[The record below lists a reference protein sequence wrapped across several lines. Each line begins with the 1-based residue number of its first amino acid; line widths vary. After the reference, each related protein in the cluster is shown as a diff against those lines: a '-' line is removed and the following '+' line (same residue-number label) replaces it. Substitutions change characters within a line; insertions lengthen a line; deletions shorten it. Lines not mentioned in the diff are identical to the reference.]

1 MDLKERASYVKGL
14 VDGLGP
20 DFTTKE
26 GKILKE
32 LLLLLDEVCVA
43 VTELNE
49 DVDQIY
55 DEIDAID
62 QDLTSIEDNMSCDCG
77 CGDDEMYDGGIYE
90 ITCPE
95 CKKVVCMDEEMLGNE
110 DLACPNCGT
119 NFEIDFSDDDI
130 E

>member
-14 VDGLGP
+14 VDGLDP
-20 DFTTKE
+20 DFSTKE
-26 GKILKE
+26 GRILKE
-32 LLLLLDEVCVA
+32 LLQLLDDVCVA
-43 VTELNE
+43 VHDLNE
-49 DVDQIY
+49 DIDQIY

-62 QDLTSIEDNMSCDCG
+62 QDLTEIEDSMTCDC
-77 CGDDEMYDGGIYE
+77 DDDCHDGGIYE

-95 CKKVVCMDEEMLGNE
+95 CKKVVCMDEEMLGND

-119 NFEIDFSDDDI
+119 SFEIDFSDDDV